1 MVGRAN
7 LRKKEKMNG
16 LIGAKTG
23 GGVANLRE
31 KRENEGISR
40 G

>member
-1 MVGRAN
+1 MAN

-16 LIGAKTG
+16 LEGAKTG

-31 KRENEGISR
+31 KKRKLMD
-40 G
+40 